1 MHELITFFAR
11 NSKWFVFAVY
21 VVLSIMLLAGGDP
34 YHRHIYLTSANSV
47 TASVYDFS
55 NNATGYFNL
64 RERNADL
71 NRRNAELQ
79 SEVLALRQ
87 QLEVMAEKTATDTMV
102 VDSGMQ
108 PFSFIVA
115 NVINNSIARPFN
127 YITLNKGSLDGVK
140 PEMGVID
147 ASGVVG
153 IVSVV
158 GPRSSRVISLL
169 NPHFRLSCKLI
180 GTDNFGSLVWDGRD
194 PEVALLEELP
204 RHTVSHAGDTVV
216 TSGYSSVFPPGLPVG
231 LVMDEAGND
240 HGDFF
245 TLKVRLLSDFAA
257 LNNVQVVVSDMSA
270 EVKSLEAG
278 EAEDEERAKKAF
290 N

>member
-1 MHELITFFAR
+1 MHELFTFFAR

-21 VVLSIMLLAGGDP
+21 VVLSIMLLVGGDP
-34 YHRHIYLTSANSV
+34 YHRHIYLTSANRV

-79 SEVLALRQ
+79 SELLALRERI
-87 QLEVMAEKTATDTMV
+87 QLMAEQQCTDTMTL
-102 VDSGMQ
+102 DSGMM
-108 PFSFIVA
+108 PFRFVVA

-127 YITLNKGSLDGVK
+127 YLTLNKGERDGVR

-158 GPRSSRVISLL
+158 GSRSARVISLL
-169 NPHFRLSCKLI
+169 NPHFRLSCKLKRS
-180 GTDNFGSLVWDGRD
+180 DSFGSLVWDGRD

-204 RHTVSHAGDTVV
+204 RHTVYSPGDTVV
-216 TSGYSSVFPPGLPVG
+216 TSGYSAVFPPGLPVG
-231 LVMDEAGND
+231 IVLDDDYND
-240 HGDFF
+240 HENFF
-245 TLKVRLLSDFAA
+245 TLKVKLLSDFTS
-257 LNNVQVVVSDMSA
+257 LNNVQIVVSDISA
-270 EVKSLEAG
+270 ELKSLEAG
-278 EAEDEERAKKAF
+278 EAEDEQRAKKAF

>member
-1 MHELITFFAR
+1 MHELFTFFAR

-21 VVLSIMLLAGGDP
+21 VVLSIMLLVGGDP
-34 YHRHIYLTSANSV
+34 YHRHIYLTSANRV

-79 SEVLALRQ
+79 SELLVLRERI
-87 QLEVMAEKTATDTMV
+87 QLMAEQQCTDTMPL
-102 VDSGMQ
+102 DSGMM
-108 PFSFIVA
+108 PFRFVVA

-127 YITLNKGSLDGVK
+127 YLTLNKGERDGVR

-158 GPRSSRVISLL
+158 GPHSSRVISLL
-169 NPHFRLSCKLI
+169 NPHFRLSCKLKRS
-180 GTDNFGSLVWDGRD
+180 DSFGSLVWDGRD

-204 RHTVSHAGDTVV
+204 RHTVYSPGDTVV
-216 TSGYSSVFPPGLPVG
+216 TSGYSAVFPPGLPVG
-231 LVMDEAGND
+231 IVLDDDYND
-240 HGDFF
+240 HENFF
-245 TLKVRLLSDFAA
+245 TLKVKLLSDFTS
-257 LNNVQVVVSDMSA
+257 LNNVQIVVSDISA
-270 EVKSLEAG
+270 ELKSLEAG
-278 EAEDEERAKKAF
+278 EAEDEQRAKKAF

>member
-1 MHELITFFAR
+1 MHELIAFFAR

-21 VVLSIMLLAGGDP
+21 VVLGIMLLAGGDP
-34 YHRHIYLTSANSV
+34 YHRHLYLTSANGVS
-47 TASVYDFS
+47 AAVYDFS
-55 NNATGYFNL
+55 TNVTGYFNL

-79 SEVLALRQ
+79 SEVLALRRRID
-87 QLEVMAEKTATDTMV
+87 LDAERMSTDTMPL
-102 VDSGMQ
+102 DSTMQ
-108 PFSFIVA
+108 PFRFIVA

-127 YITLNKGSLDGVK
+127 YLTVNKGSSDGVR

-158 GPRSSRVISLL
+158 GRHSARVISLL
-169 NPHFRLSCKLI
+169 NPNFRLSCKLR
-180 GTDNFGSLVWDGRD
+180 GSDNFGSLVWDGNN

-204 RHTVSHAGDTVV
+204 RHTVYQPGDTVV
-216 TSGYSSVFPPGLPVG
+216 TSGYSAVFPSGLPVG
-231 LVMDEAGND
+231 IVMEDDYDDNEN
-240 HGDFF
+240 FF
-245 TLKVRLLSDFAA
+245 TLKVRLLSDFSA
-257 LNNVQVVVSDMSA
+257 LGNVQVVVSPLSA
-270 EVKSLEAG
+270 EAKALEAG
-278 EAEDEERAKKAF
+278 EEQDEERARRAF

>member
-1 MHELITFFAR
+1 MHELFTFFAR

-21 VVLSIMLLAGGDP
+21 VVLSIMLLVGGDP
-34 YHRHIYLTSANSV
+34 YHRHIYLTSANRV

-79 SEVLALRQ
+79 SELLALRERI
-87 QLEVMAEKTATDTMV
+87 QLMAEQQCTDTMPL
-102 VDSGMQ
+102 DSGMM
-108 PFSFIVA
+108 PFRFVVA

-127 YITLNKGSLDGVK
+127 YLTLNKGERDGVR

-158 GPRSSRVISLL
+158 GSRSARVISLL
-169 NPHFRLSCKLI
+169 NPHFRLSCKLKRS
-180 GTDNFGSLVWDGRD
+180 DSFGSLVWDGRD

-204 RHTVSHAGDTVV
+204 RHTVYSPGDTVV
-216 TSGYSSVFPPGLPVG
+216 TSGYSAVFPPGLPVG
-231 LVMDEAGND
+231 IVLDDDYND
-240 HGDFF
+240 HENFF
-245 TLKVRLLSDFAA
+245 TLKVKLLSDFTS
-257 LNNVQVVVSDMSA
+257 LNNVQIVVSDISA
-270 EVKSLEAG
+270 ELKSLEAG
-278 EAEDEERAKKAF
+278 EAEDEQRAKKAF

>member
-1 MHELITFFAR
+1 MHELFTFFAR

-21 VVLSIMLLAGGDP
+21 VVLSIMLLVGGDP
-34 YHRHIYLTSANSV
+34 YHRHIYLTSANRV

-79 SEVLALRQ
+79 SELLALRERI
-87 QLEVMAEKTATDTMV
+87 QLMAEQQCTDTMTL
-102 VDSGMQ
+102 DSGMM
-108 PFSFIVA
+108 PFRFVVA

-127 YITLNKGSLDGVK
+127 YLTLNKGERDGVR

-158 GPRSSRVISLL
+158 GPHSSRVISLL
-169 NPHFRLSCKLI
+169 NPHFRLSCKLKRS
-180 GTDNFGSLVWDGRD
+180 DSFGSLVWDGRD

-204 RHTVSHAGDTVV
+204 RHTVYSPGDTVV
-216 TSGYSSVFPPGLPVG
+216 TSGYSAVFPPGLPVG
-231 LVMDEAGND
+231 IVLDDDYND
-240 HGDFF
+240 HENFF
-245 TLKVRLLSDFAA
+245 TLKVKLLSDFTS
-257 LNNVQVVVSDMSA
+257 LNNVQIVVSDISA
-270 EVKSLEAG
+270 KLKSLEAG
-278 EAEDEERAKKAF
+278 EAEDEQRAKKAF

>member
-1 MHELITFFAR
+1 MHELFTFFAR

-21 VVLSIMLLAGGDP
+21 VVLSIMLLVGGDP
-34 YHRHIYLTSANSV
+34 YHRHIYLTSANRV

-79 SEVLALRQ
+79 SELLALRERI
-87 QLEVMAEKTATDTMV
+87 QLMAEQQCTDTMTL
-102 VDSGMQ
+102 DSGMM
-108 PFSFIVA
+108 PFRFVVA

-127 YITLNKGSLDGVK
+127 YLTLNKGERDGVR

-158 GPRSSRVISLL
+158 GPHSSRVISLL
-169 NPHFRLSCKLI
+169 NPHFRLSCKLKRS
-180 GTDNFGSLVWDGRD
+180 DSFGSLVWDGRD

-204 RHTVSHAGDTVV
+204 RHTVYSPGDTVV
-216 TSGYSSVFPPGLPVG
+216 TSGYSAVFPPGLPVDIV
-231 LVMDEAGND
+231 LDDDYND
-240 HGDFF
+240 HENFF
-245 TLKVRLLSDFAA
+245 TLKVKLLSDFTS
-257 LNNVQVVVSDMSA
+257 LNNVQIVVSDISA
-270 EVKSLEAG
+270 ELKSLEAG
-278 EAEDEERAKKAF
+278 EAEDEQRAKKAF

>member
-1 MHELITFFAR
+1 VHELFTFFAR

-21 VVLSIMLLAGGDP
+21 VVLSIMLLVGGDP
-34 YHRHIYLTSANSV
+34 YHRHIYLTSANRV

-79 SEVLALRQ
+79 SELLALRERI
-87 QLEVMAEKTATDTMV
+87 QLMAEQQCTDTMTL
-102 VDSGMQ
+102 DSGMM
-108 PFSFIVA
+108 PFRFVVA

-127 YITLNKGSLDGVK
+127 YLTLNKGERDGVR

-158 GPRSSRVISLL
+158 GPHSSRVISLL
-169 NPHFRLSCKLI
+169 NPHFRLSCKLKRS
-180 GTDNFGSLVWDGRD
+180 DSFGSLVWDGRD

-204 RHTVSHAGDTVV
+204 RHTVYSPGDTVV
-216 TSGYSSVFPPGLPVG
+216 TSGYSAVFPPGLPVG
-231 LVMDEAGND
+231 IVLDDDYND
-240 HGDFF
+240 HENFF
-245 TLKVRLLSDFAA
+245 TLKVKLLSDFTS
-257 LNNVQVVVSDMSA
+257 LNNVQIVVSDISA
-270 EVKSLEAG
+270 ELKSLEAG
-278 EAEDEERAKKAF
+278 EAEDEQRAKKAF

>member
-1 MHELITFFAR
+1 MHELFTFFAR

-21 VVLSIMLLAGGDP
+21 VVLSIMLLVGGDP
-34 YHRHIYLTSANSV
+34 YHRHIYLTSANRV

-79 SEVLALRQ
+79 SELLALRERI
-87 QLEVMAEKTATDTMV
+87 QLMAEQQCTDTMTL
-102 VDSGMQ
+102 DSGMM
-108 PFSFIVA
+108 PFRFIVA
-115 NVINNSIARPFN
+115 DVINNSIARPFN
-127 YITLNKGSLDGVK
+127 YLTLNKGERDGVR

-158 GPRSSRVISLL
+158 GPHSSRVISLL
-169 NPHFRLSCKLI
+169 NPHFRLSCKLKRS
-180 GTDNFGSLVWDGRD
+180 DSFGSLVWDGRD

-204 RHTVSHAGDTVV
+204 RHTVYSPGDTVV
-216 TSGYSSVFPPGLPVG
+216 TSGYSAVFPPGLPVG
-231 LVMDEAGND
+231 IVLDDDYND
-240 HGDFF
+240 HENFF
-245 TLKVRLLSDFAA
+245 TLKVKLLSDFTS
-257 LNNVQVVVSDMSA
+257 LNNVQIVVSDIS
-270 EVKSLEAG
+270 EELKSLEAG
-278 EAEDEERAKKAF
+278 EAEDEQRAKKAF

>member
-1 MHELITFFAR
+1 VHELFTFFAR
-11 NSKWFVFAVY
+11 NSKWFVFALY

-47 TASVYDFS
+47 AASVYDFS

-79 SEVLALRQ
+79 GEVLALRQ
-87 QLEVMAEKTATDTMV
+87 QLQLLAEKHSTDTMAL
-102 VDSGMQ
+102 DSTMQ
-108 PFSFIVA
+108 PFRFIVA

-127 YITLNKGSLDGVK
+127 YLTINKGEIDGVR

-158 GPRSSRVISLL
+158 GRRSSRVISLL
-169 NPHFRLSCKLI
+169 NPHFRLSCKLK
-180 GTDNFGSLVWDGRD
+180 GSDNFGSLVWDGRD
-194 PEVALLEELP
+194 AEIALLEELP
-204 RHTVSHAGDTVV
+204 RHTVYTPGDTVV
-216 TSGYSSVFPPGLPVG
+216 TSGYSAVFPSGLPVG
-231 LVMDEAGND
+231 VVLDDDYND
-240 HGDFF
+240 HENFF
-245 TLKVRLLSDFAA
+245 TLKVRLLSDFAT
-257 LNNVQVVVSDMSA
+257 LNNVQVVVSALSA
-270 EVKSLEAG
+270 ETKSLEAG
-278 EAEDEERAKKAF
+278 EAEDEERAKKSIS
-290 N
+290 

>member
-1 MHELITFFAR
+1 MHELFTFFAR

-21 VVLSIMLLAGGDP
+21 VVLSIMLLVGGDP
-34 YHRHIYLTSANSV
+34 YHRHIYLTSANRV

-79 SEVLALRQ
+79 SELLALRERI
-87 QLEVMAEKTATDTMV
+87 QLMAEQQCTDTMPL
-102 VDSGMQ
+102 DSGMM
-108 PFSFIVA
+108 PFRFIVA

-127 YITLNKGSLDGVK
+127 YLTLNKGERDGVR

-158 GPRSSRVISLL
+158 GPRSARVISLL
-169 NPHFRLSCKLI
+169 NPHFRLSCKLKRS
-180 GTDNFGSLVWDGRD
+180 DSFGSLVWDGRD

-204 RHTVSHAGDTVV
+204 RHTVYSPGDTVV
-216 TSGYSSVFPPGLPVG
+216 TSGYSAVFPPGLPVG
-231 LVMDEAGND
+231 IVLDDDYND
-240 HGDFF
+240 HENFF
-245 TLKVRLLSDFAA
+245 TLKVKLLSDFTS
-257 LNNVQVVVSDMSA
+257 LNNVQIVVSDIS
-270 EVKSLEAG
+270 EELKSLEAG
-278 EAEDEERAKKAF
+278 EAEDEQRAKKAF

>member
-1 MHELITFFAR
+1 MHELFTFFAR

-21 VVLSIMLLAGGDP
+21 VVLSIMLLVGGDP
-34 YHRHIYLTSANSV
+34 YHRHIYLTSANRV

-79 SEVLALRQ
+79 SELLALRERI
-87 QLEVMAEKTATDTMV
+87 QLMAEQQCTDTMPL
-102 VDSGMQ
+102 DSGMM
-108 PFSFIVA
+108 PFRFVVA

-127 YITLNKGSLDGVK
+127 YLTLNKGERDGVR

-158 GPRSSRVISLL
+158 GPHSARVISLL
-169 NPHFRLSCKLI
+169 NPHFRLSCKLKRS
-180 GTDNFGSLVWDGRD
+180 DSFGSLVWDGRD

-204 RHTVSHAGDTVV
+204 RHTVYSPGDTVV
-216 TSGYSSVFPPGLPVG
+216 TSGYSAVFPPGLPVG
-231 LVMDEAGND
+231 IVLDDDYND
-240 HGDFF
+240 HENFF
-245 TLKVRLLSDFAA
+245 TLKVKLLSDFTS
-257 LNNVQVVVSDMSA
+257 LNNVQIVVSDISA
-270 EVKSLEAG
+270 ELKSLEAG
-278 EAEDEERAKKAF
+278 EAENEQRARKAF

>member
-64 RERNADL
+64 RERTADL
-71 NRRNAELQ
+71 HRRNAELQ

-169 NPHFRLSCKLI
+169 NPHFRLSCKLK

>member
-1 MHELITFFAR
+1 MHELFTFFAR

-21 VVLSIMLLAGGDP
+21 VVLSIMLLVGGDP
-34 YHRHIYLTSANSV
+34 YHRHIYLTSANRV

-79 SEVLALRQ
+79 SELLALCECI
-87 QLEVMAEKTATDTMV
+87 QLMAEQQCTDTMPL
-102 VDSGMQ
+102 DSGMM
-108 PFSFIVA
+108 PFRFIVA
-115 NVINNSIARPFN
+115 DVINNSIARPFN
-127 YITLNKGSLDGVK
+127 YLTLNKGERDGVR

-158 GPRSSRVISLL
+158 GSRSARVISLL
-169 NPHFRLSCKLI
+169 NPHFRLSCKLKRS
-180 GTDNFGSLVWDGRD
+180 DSFGSLVWDGRD

-204 RHTVSHAGDTVV
+204 RHTVYSPGDTVV
-216 TSGYSSVFPPGLPVG
+216 TSGYSAVFPPGLPVG
-231 LVMDEAGND
+231 IVLDDDYND
-240 HGDFF
+240 HENFF
-245 TLKVRLLSDFAA
+245 TLKVKLLSDFTS
-257 LNNVQVVVSDMSA
+257 LNNVQIVVSDISA
-270 EVKSLEAG
+270 ELKSLEAG
-278 EAEDEERAKKAF
+278 EAEDEQRAKKAF

>member
-1 MHELITFFAR
+1 MHELFTFFAR

-21 VVLSIMLLAGGDP
+21 VVLSIMLLVGGDP
-34 YHRHIYLTSANSV
+34 YHRHIYLTSANRV

-79 SEVLALRQ
+79 SELLALRERI
-87 QLEVMAEKTATDTMV
+87 QLMAEQQCTDTMPL
-102 VDSGMQ
+102 DSGMM
-108 PFSFIVA
+108 PFRFIVA

-127 YITLNKGSLDGVK
+127 YLTLNKGERDGVR

-158 GPRSSRVISLL
+158 GPRSARVISLL
-169 NPHFRLSCKLI
+169 NPHFRLSCKLKRS
-180 GTDNFGSLVWDGRD
+180 DSFGSLVWDGRD

-204 RHTVSHAGDTVV
+204 RHTVYSPGDTVV
-216 TSGYSSVFPPGLPVG
+216 TSGYSAVFPPGLPVG
-231 LVMDEAGND
+231 IVLDDDYND
-240 HGDFF
+240 HENFF
-245 TLKVRLLSDFAA
+245 TLKVKLLSDFTS
-257 LNNVQVVVSDMSA
+257 LNNVQIVVSDISA
-270 EVKSLEAG
+270 ELKSLEAG
-278 EAEDEERAKKAF
+278 EAEDEQRAKKAF

>member
-1 MHELITFFAR
+1 MHELFTFFAR

-21 VVLSIMLLAGGDP
+21 VVLSIMLLVGGDP
-34 YHRHIYLTSANSV
+34 YHRHIYLTSANRV

-79 SEVLALRQ
+79 SELLALRERI
-87 QLEVMAEKTATDTMV
+87 QLMAEQQCADTMPL
-102 VDSGMQ
+102 DSGMM
-108 PFSFIVA
+108 PFRFVVA

-127 YITLNKGSLDGVK
+127 YLTLNKGERDGVR

-158 GPRSSRVISLL
+158 GSRSARVISLL
-169 NPHFRLSCKLI
+169 NPHFRLSCKLKRS
-180 GTDNFGSLVWDGRD
+180 DSFGSLVWDGRD

-204 RHTVSHAGDTVV
+204 RHTVYSPGDTVV
-216 TSGYSSVFPPGLPVG
+216 TSGYSAVFPPGLPVG
-231 LVMDEAGND
+231 IVLDDDYND
-240 HGDFF
+240 HENFF
-245 TLKVRLLSDFAA
+245 TLKVKLLSDFTS
-257 LNNVQVVVSDMSA
+257 LNNVQIVVSDISA
-270 EVKSLEAG
+270 ELKSLEAG
-278 EAEDEERAKKAF
+278 EAEDEQRAKKAF

>member
-1 MHELITFFAR
+1 MHELFTFFAR

-21 VVLSIMLLAGGDP
+21 VVLSIMLLVGGDP
-34 YHRHIYLTSANSV
+34 YHRHIYLTSANRV

-79 SEVLALRQ
+79 SELLALRERI
-87 QLEVMAEKTATDTMV
+87 QLMAEQQCTDTMTL
-102 VDSGMQ
+102 DSGMM
-108 PFSFIVA
+108 PFRFVVA

-127 YITLNKGSLDGVK
+127 YLTLNKGERDGVR

-158 GPRSSRVISLL
+158 GPHSSRVISLF
-169 NPHFRLSCKLI
+169 NPHFRLSCKLKRS
-180 GTDNFGSLVWDGRD
+180 DSFGSLVWDGRD

-204 RHTVSHAGDTVV
+204 RHTVYSPGDTVV
-216 TSGYSSVFPPGLPVG
+216 TSGYSAVFPPGLPVG
-231 LVMDEAGND
+231 IVLDDDYND
-240 HGDFF
+240 HENFF
-245 TLKVRLLSDFAA
+245 TLKVKLLSDFTS
-257 LNNVQVVVSDMSA
+257 LNNVQIVVSDIS
-270 EVKSLEAG
+270 EELKSLEAG
-278 EAEDEERAKKAF
+278 EAEDEQRAKKAF

>member
-1 MHELITFFAR
+1 MHELFTFFAR

-21 VVLSIMLLAGGDP
+21 VVLSIMLLVGGDP
-34 YHRHIYLTSANSV
+34 YHRHIYLTSANRV

-79 SEVLALRQ
+79 SELLALRECI
-87 QLEVMAEKTATDTMV
+87 QLMAEQQCTDTMTL
-102 VDSGMQ
+102 DSGMM
-108 PFSFIVA
+108 PFRFIVA
-115 NVINNSIARPFN
+115 DVINNSIARPFN
-127 YITLNKGSLDGVK
+127 YLTLNKGERDGVR

-158 GPRSSRVISLL
+158 GPHSSRVISLL
-169 NPHFRLSCKLI
+169 NPHFRLSCKLKRS
-180 GTDNFGSLVWDGRD
+180 DSFGSLVWDGRD

-204 RHTVSHAGDTVV
+204 RHTVYSPGDTVV
-216 TSGYSSVFPPGLPVG
+216 TSGYSAVFPPGLPVG
-231 LVMDEAGND
+231 IVLDDDYND
-240 HGDFF
+240 HENFF
-245 TLKVRLLSDFAA
+245 TLKVKLLSDFTS
-257 LNNVQVVVSDMSA
+257 LNNVQIVVSDISA
-270 EVKSLEAG
+270 ELKSLEAG
-278 EAEDEERAKKAF
+278 EAEDEQRAKKAF

>member
-1 MHELITFFAR
+1 MHELFTFFAR

-21 VVLSIMLLAGGDP
+21 VVLSIMLLVGGDP
-34 YHRHIYLTSANSV
+34 YHRHIYLTSANRV

-79 SEVLALRQ
+79 SELLALRERI
-87 QLEVMAEKTATDTMV
+87 QLMAEQQCTDTMTL
-102 VDSGMQ
+102 DSGMM
-108 PFSFIVA
+108 PFRFVVA

-127 YITLNKGSLDGVK
+127 YLTLNKGERDGVR

-158 GPRSSRVISLL
+158 GPRSARVISLL
-169 NPHFRLSCKLI
+169 NPHFRLSCKLKRS
-180 GTDNFGSLVWDGRD
+180 DSFGSLVWDGRD

-204 RHTVSHAGDTVV
+204 RHTVYSPGDTVV
-216 TSGYSSVFPPGLPVG
+216 TSGYSAVFPPGLPVG
-231 LVMDEAGND
+231 IVLDDDYND
-240 HGDFF
+240 HENFF
-245 TLKVRLLSDFAA
+245 TLKVKLLSDFTS
-257 LNNVQVVVSDMSA
+257 LNNVQIVVSDISA
-270 EVKSLEAG
+270 ELKSLEAG
-278 EAEDEERAKKAF
+278 EAEDEQRAKKAF

>member
-1 MHELITFFAR
+1 MHELFTFFAR

-21 VVLSIMLLAGGDP
+21 VVLSIMMLVGGDP
-34 YHRHIYLTSANSV
+34 YHRHIYLTSANRV

-79 SEVLALRQ
+79 SELLALRERI
-87 QLEVMAEKTATDTMV
+87 QLMAEQQCTDTMPL
-102 VDSGMQ
+102 DSGMM
-108 PFSFIVA
+108 PFRFIVA
-115 NVINNSIARPFN
+115 DVINNSIARPFN
-127 YITLNKGSLDGVK
+127 YLTLNKGERDGVR

-158 GPRSSRVISLL
+158 GSRSARVISLL
-169 NPHFRLSCKLI
+169 NPHFRLSCKLKRS
-180 GTDNFGSLVWDGRD
+180 DSFGSLVWDGRD

-204 RHTVSHAGDTVV
+204 RHTVYSPGDTVV
-216 TSGYSSVFPPGLPVG
+216 TSGYSAVFPPGLPVG
-231 LVMDEAGND
+231 IVLDDDYND
-240 HGDFF
+240 HENFF
-245 TLKVRLLSDFAA
+245 TLKVKLLSDFTS
-257 LNNVQVVVSDMSA
+257 LNNVQIVVSDISA
-270 EVKSLEAG
+270 ELKSLEAG
-278 EAEDEERAKKAF
+278 EAEDEQRAKKAF

>member
-1 MHELITFFAR
+1 MHELFTFFAR

-21 VVLSIMLLAGGDP
+21 VVLSIMLLVGGDP
-34 YHRHIYLTSANSV
+34 YHRHIYLTSANRV

-79 SEVLALRQ
+79 SELLALRERI
-87 QLEVMAEKTATDTMV
+87 QLMAEQQCTDTMTL
-102 VDSGMQ
+102 DSGMM
-108 PFSFIVA
+108 PFRFIVA
-115 NVINNSIARPFN
+115 DVINNSIARPFN
-127 YITLNKGSLDGVK
+127 YLTLNKGERDGVR

-158 GPRSSRVISLL
+158 GPRSARVISLL
-169 NPHFRLSCKLI
+169 NPHFRLSCKLKRS
-180 GTDNFGSLVWDGRD
+180 DSFGSLVWDGRD

-204 RHTVSHAGDTVV
+204 RHTVYSPGDTVV
-216 TSGYSSVFPPGLPVG
+216 TSGYSAVFPPGLPVG
-231 LVMDEAGND
+231 IVLDDDYND
-240 HGDFF
+240 HENFF
-245 TLKVRLLSDFAA
+245 TLKVKLLSDFTS
-257 LNNVQVVVSDMSA
+257 LNNVQIVVSDISA
-270 EVKSLEAG
+270 ELKSLEAG
-278 EAEDEERAKKAF
+278 EAEDEQRAKKAF

>member
-1 MHELITFFAR
+1 MHELFTFFAR

-21 VVLSIMLLAGGDP
+21 VVLSIMLLVGGDP
-34 YHRHIYLTSANSV
+34 YHRHIYLTSANRV

-79 SEVLALRQ
+79 SELLALRERI
-87 QLEVMAEKTATDTMV
+87 QLMAEQQCTDTMPL
-102 VDSGMQ
+102 DSGMM
-108 PFSFIVA
+108 PFRFVVA

-127 YITLNKGSLDGVK
+127 YLTLNKGERDGVR

-158 GPRSSRVISLL
+158 GPHSSRVISLL
-169 NPHFRLSCKLI
+169 NPHFRLSCKLKRS
-180 GTDNFGSLVWDGRD
+180 DSFGSLVWDGRD

-204 RHTVSHAGDTVV
+204 RHTVYSPGDTVV
-216 TSGYSSVFPPGLPVG
+216 TSGYSAVFPPGLPVG
-231 LVMDEAGND
+231 IVLDDDYND
-240 HGDFF
+240 HENFF
-245 TLKVRLLSDFAA
+245 TLKVKLLSDFTS
-257 LNNVQVVVSDMSA
+257 LNNVQIVVSDISA
-270 EVKSLEAG
+270 ELKSLEAG
-278 EAEDEERAKKAF
+278 EAEDEQRAKKAF

>member
-1 MHELITFFAR
+1 MHELFTFFAR

-21 VVLSIMLLAGGDP
+21 VVLSIMLLVGGDP
-34 YHRHIYLTSANSV
+34 YHRHIYLTSANRV

-79 SEVLALRQ
+79 SELLALRERI
-87 QLEVMAEKTATDTMV
+87 QLMAEQQCTDTMTL
-102 VDSGMQ
+102 DSGMM
-108 PFSFIVA
+108 PFRFVVA

-127 YITLNKGSLDGVK
+127 YLTLNKGERDGVR

-158 GPRSSRVISLL
+158 GPHSSRVISLL
-169 NPHFRLSCKLI
+169 NPHFRLSCKLKRS
-180 GTDNFGSLVWDGRD
+180 DRFGSLVWDGRD

-204 RHTVSHAGDTVV
+204 RHTVYSPGDTVV
-216 TSGYSSVFPPGLPVG
+216 TSGYSAVFPPGLPVG
-231 LVMDEAGND
+231 IVLDDDYND
-240 HGDFF
+240 HENFF
-245 TLKVRLLSDFAA
+245 TLKVKLLSDFTS
-257 LNNVQVVVSDMSA
+257 LNNVQIVVSDISA
-270 EVKSLEAG
+270 ELKSLEAG
-278 EAEDEERAKKAF
+278 EAEDEQRAKKAF

>member
-1 MHELITFFAR
+1 MHELFTFFAR

-21 VVLSIMLLAGGDP
+21 VVLSIMLLVGGDP
-34 YHRHIYLTSANSV
+34 YHRHIYLTSANRV

-79 SEVLALRQ
+79 SELLALRERI
-87 QLEVMAEKTATDTMV
+87 QLMAEQQCTDTMTL
-102 VDSGMQ
+102 DSGMM
-108 PFSFIVA
+108 PFRFVVA

-127 YITLNKGSLDGVK
+127 YLTLNKGERDGVR

-158 GPRSSRVISLL
+158 GSRSARVISLL
-169 NPHFRLSCKLI
+169 NPHFRLSCKLKRS
-180 GTDNFGSLVWDGRD
+180 DSFGSLVWDGRD

-204 RHTVSHAGDTVV
+204 RHTVYSPGDTVV
-216 TSGYSSVFPPGLPVG
+216 TSGYSAVFPPGLPVG
-231 LVMDEAGND
+231 IVLDDDYND
-240 HGDFF
+240 HENFF
-245 TLKVRLLSDFAA
+245 TLKVKLLSDFTS
-257 LNNVQVVVSDMSA
+257 LNNVQIVVSDIS
-270 EVKSLEAG
+270 EELKSLEAG
-278 EAEDEERAKKAF
+278 EAEDEQRAKKAF

>member
-21 VVLSIMLLAGGDP
+21 VVLSLMLLSGGDP

-64 RERNADL
+64 RERNSDL

-87 QLEVMAEKTATDTMV
+87 QLEVMAEKIYTDTMV
-102 VDSGMQ
+102 MDSGMQ
-108 PFSFIVA
+108 PFRFIVA

-127 YITLNKGSLDGVK
+127 YITLNKGTLDGVK

-158 GPRSSRVISLL
+158 GPRSARVISLL
-169 NPHFRLSCKLI
+169 NPHFRLSCKLK

-194 PEVALLEELP
+194 PEVAQLEELP
-204 RHTVSHAGDTVV
+204 RHTVSRAGDTVV

-231 LVMDEAGND
+231 IVMDEAGSD

-245 TLKVRLLSDFAA
+245 SLKVRLLSDFSA

>member
-1 MHELITFFAR
+1 MHELFAFFAR

-34 YHRHIYLTSANSV
+34 YHRHLYLTSANSV
-47 TASVYDFS
+47 TASVYDVS

-79 SEVLALRQ
+79 SEVLALRGRL
-87 QLEVMAEKTATDTMV
+87 QLEAEKNHTDTMPL
-102 VDSGMQ
+102 DSGMV
-108 PFSFIVA
+108 PFRFIVA
-115 NVINNSIARPFN
+115 NVVNNSIARPYN
-127 YITLNKGSLDGVK
+127 YLTLNKGTLDGVR

-158 GPRSSRVISLL
+158 GPHSARVISLL
-169 NPHFRLSCKLI
+169 NPHFRLSCKLK
-180 GTDNFGSLVWDGRD
+180 GSDNFGSLVWDGRD

-204 RHTVSHAGDTVV
+204 RHTVYQPGDTVV
-216 TSGYSSVFPPGLPVG
+216 TSGYSAVFPQGLPVG
-231 LVMDEAGND
+231 IVLDDDYND
-240 HGDFF
+240 HENFF

-270 EVKSLEAG
+270 EYKSLEAG
-278 EAEDEERAKKAF
+278 EAEDEERAKKAI

>member
-1 MHELITFFAR
+1 MHELFTFFAR

-21 VVLSIMLLAGGDP
+21 VVLSIMLLVGGDP
-34 YHRHIYLTSANSV
+34 YHRHIYLTSANRV

-79 SEVLALRQ
+79 SELLALRERI
-87 QLEVMAEKTATDTMV
+87 QLMAEQQCTDTMPL
-102 VDSGMQ
+102 DSGMM
-108 PFSFIVA
+108 PFRFIVA
-115 NVINNSIARPFN
+115 DVINNSIARPFN
-127 YITLNKGSLDGVK
+127 YLTLNKGERDGVR

-158 GPRSSRVISLL
+158 GPHSSRVISLL
-169 NPHFRLSCKLI
+169 NPHFRLSCKLKRS
-180 GTDNFGSLVWDGRD
+180 DSFGSLVWDGRD

-204 RHTVSHAGDTVV
+204 RHTVYSPGDTVV
-216 TSGYSSVFPPGLPVG
+216 TSGYSAVFPPGLPVG
-231 LVMDEAGND
+231 IVLDDDYND
-240 HGDFF
+240 HENFF
-245 TLKVRLLSDFAA
+245 TLKVKLLSDFTS
-257 LNNVQVVVSDMSA
+257 LNNVQIVVSDISA
-270 EVKSLEAG
+270 ELKSLEAG
-278 EAEDEERAKKAF
+278 EAEDEQRAKKAF

>member
-1 MHELITFFAR
+1 VHELFTFFAR

-21 VVLSIMLLAGGDP
+21 VVLSIMLLVGGDP
-34 YHRHIYLTSANSV
+34 YHRHIYLTSANRV

-79 SEVLALRQ
+79 SELLALRERI
-87 QLEVMAEKTATDTMV
+87 QLMAEQQCTDTMTL
-102 VDSGMQ
+102 DSGMM
-108 PFSFIVA
+108 PFRFVVA

-127 YITLNKGSLDGVK
+127 YLTLNKGERDGVR

-158 GPRSSRVISLL
+158 GPHSSRGISLL
-169 NPHFRLSCKLI
+169 NPHFRLSCKLKRS
-180 GTDNFGSLVWDGRD
+180 DSFGSLVWDGRD

-204 RHTVSHAGDTVV
+204 RHTVYSPGDTVV
-216 TSGYSSVFPPGLPVG
+216 TSGYSAVFPPGLPVG
-231 LVMDEAGND
+231 IVLDDDYND
-240 HGDFF
+240 HENFF
-245 TLKVRLLSDFAA
+245 TLKVKLLSDFTS
-257 LNNVQVVVSDMSA
+257 LNNVQIVVSDIS
-270 EVKSLEAG
+270 EELKSLEAG
-278 EAEDEERAKKAF
+278 EAEDEQRAKKAF

>member
-108 PFSFIVA
+108 PFRFIVA

-158 GPRSSRVISLL
+158 GPRSARVISLL
-169 NPHFRLSCKLI
+169 NPHFRLSCKLK

>member
-1 MHELITFFAR
+1 MHELFTFFAR

-21 VVLSIMLLAGGDP
+21 VVLSIMLLVGGDP
-34 YHRHIYLTSANSV
+34 YHRHIYLTSANRV

-79 SEVLALRQ
+79 SELLALRERI
-87 QLEVMAEKTATDTMV
+87 QLMAEQQCTDTMTL
-102 VDSGMQ
+102 DSGMM
-108 PFSFIVA
+108 PFRFVVA

-127 YITLNKGSLDGVK
+127 YLTLNKGERDGVR

-158 GPRSSRVISLL
+158 GPHSSRVISLL
-169 NPHFRLSCKLI
+169 NPHFRLSCKLKRS
-180 GTDNFGSLVWDGRD
+180 DSFGSLVWDGRD

-204 RHTVSHAGDTVV
+204 RHTVYSPGDTVV
-216 TSGYSSVFPPGLPVG
+216 TSGYSAVFPPGLPVG
-231 LVMDEAGND
+231 IVLDDDYND
-240 HGDFF
+240 HENFF
-245 TLKVRLLSDFAA
+245 TLKVKLLSDFTS
-257 LNNVQVVVSDMSA
+257 LNNVQIVVSDISA
-270 EVKSLEAG
+270 ELKSLEAG
-278 EAEDEERAKKAF
+278 EAEDEQRAKKAF

>member
-1 MHELITFFAR
+1 
-11 NSKWFVFAVY
+11 
-21 VVLSIMLLAGGDP
+21 
-34 YHRHIYLTSANSV
+34 
-47 TASVYDFS
+47 
-55 NNATGYFNL
+55 
-64 RERNADL
+64 
-71 NRRNAELQ
+71 
-79 SEVLALRQ
+79 
-87 QLEVMAEKTATDTMV
+87 MAEKTATDTMV

-169 NPHFRLSCKLI
+169 NPHFRLSCKLK
-180 GTDNFGSLVWDGRD
+180 GTDNFGSLVWDGKSPD
-194 PEVALLEELP
+194 EALLEEMP
-204 RHTVSHAGDTVV
+204 RHETFRKGDTIV

>member
-169 NPHFRLSCKLI
+169 NPHFRLSCKLK
-180 GTDNFGSLVWDGRD
+180 GTDNFGSLVWNGRD

-204 RHTVSHAGDTVV
+204 RHTVSQPGDTVV

-231 LVMDEAGND
+231 IVMDDSGND